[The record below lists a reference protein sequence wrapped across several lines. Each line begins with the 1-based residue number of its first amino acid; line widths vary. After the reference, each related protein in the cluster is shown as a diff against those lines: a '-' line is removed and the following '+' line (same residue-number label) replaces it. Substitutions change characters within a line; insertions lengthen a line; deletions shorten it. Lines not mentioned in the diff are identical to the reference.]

1 MMAGQTVGIPS
12 EPIPEPLNPNM
23 ARVFA
28 YWREKCAETEPGPFP
43 RLAEIN
49 IIDLH
54 DIAAYLLI
62 TDVIR
67 EEGARTR
74 YRWRFW
80 GSNLTSFFGKEM
92 TGKLIDE
99 AYTPE
104 AARQI
109 IATYDWMVEHREPHY
124 WVRRGGLAYEDQ
136 EHLRYER
143 LICPIQGPSG
153 DIDHLF
159 GIITFVAGPARHFDA
174 ADRSKATKASISPDK

>member
-1 MMAGQTVGIPS
+1 MAGQPVRIPS
-12 EPIPEPLNPNM
+12 EPIPESLNPDI

-28 YWREKCAETEPGPFP
+28 YWREKCTGADPGPFP
-43 RLAEIN
+43 RLSEIN
-49 IIDLH
+49 VIDLH
-54 DIAAYLLI
+54 DIAAHLLI

-67 EEGARTR
+67 EEGARRR

-80 GSNLTSFFGKEM
+80 GSNLTDFFGVEM
-92 TGKLIDE
+92 TGKFIDE

-109 IATYDWMVEHREPHY
+109 IAAYEWIMEYREPHY
-124 WVRRGGLAYEDQ
+124 WVRWGGLAYDNQ

-143 LICPIQGPSG
+143 LICPVLGPSG

-159 GIITFVAGPARHFDA
+159 GIITFVARPGRHLSTADYPATT
-174 ADRSKATKASISPDK
+174 KATISWEK